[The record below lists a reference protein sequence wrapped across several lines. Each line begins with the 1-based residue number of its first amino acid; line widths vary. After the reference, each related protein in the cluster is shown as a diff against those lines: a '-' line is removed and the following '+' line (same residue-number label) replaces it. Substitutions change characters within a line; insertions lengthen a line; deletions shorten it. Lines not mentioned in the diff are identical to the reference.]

1 MATERLAYWRLKDQ
15 SEHHHAVRSCVRNED
30 A

>member
-15 SEHHHAVRSCVRNED
+15 NEHCHAVRSCVRNED
-30 A
+30 E